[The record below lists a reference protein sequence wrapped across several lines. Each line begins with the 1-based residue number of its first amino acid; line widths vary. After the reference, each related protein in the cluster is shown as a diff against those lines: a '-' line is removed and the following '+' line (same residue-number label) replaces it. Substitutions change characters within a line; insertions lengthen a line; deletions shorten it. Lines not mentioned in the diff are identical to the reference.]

1 MTASSTALRISTA
14 TEAHQRLWIELSEGL
29 AAQRGGLAVLDTW
42 ASIGVTSAATAI
54 SAGWWFSREGHQDC
68 CVALVRAR
76 CLNAML
82 VTHALRRAGHGRALL
97 TSLITSVDGPRD
109 GWALPGDRETKS
121 LYESVGWKAR
131 LLTMSGE

>member
-14 TEAHQRLWIELSEGL
+14 TEAHERLWSELSEAL
-29 AAQRGGLAVLDTW
+29 AAQRGGPAVLASW
-42 ASIGVTSAATAI
+42 ASIGVTSASTAV
-54 SAGWWFSREGHQDC
+54 SAGWWFSREGHEDC

-76 CLNAML
+76 CVNVVL

-97 TSLITSVDGPRD
+97 TSLIASVDGPRD
-109 GWALPGDRETKS
+109 GWALPGDRATKS
-121 LYESVGWKAR
+121 LYEAVGWKAR